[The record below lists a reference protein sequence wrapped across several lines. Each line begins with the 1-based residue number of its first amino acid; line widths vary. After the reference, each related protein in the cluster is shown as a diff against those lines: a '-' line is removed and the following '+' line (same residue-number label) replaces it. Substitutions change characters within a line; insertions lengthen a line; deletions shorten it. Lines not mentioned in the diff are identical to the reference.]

1 MRPSPSTRA
10 RSSGVTTSRSPT
22 EQDTLDTYVGVRGKA
37 GLVPLAPDLMYMF
50 VIERW
55 PDDDLDVP
63 DERLAA
69 TLRERLA
76 GYGSVIA
83 ELRDTRITDESEIVY
98 RPVYSLL
105 VPSPW
110 YRGRILL
117 IGDAAHA
124 TSPHVGQGAAM
135 AIEDAVV
142 LSEEVTSSDDLRG
155 ALDRFMARRFDR
167 CKRIWEISRQLGR
180 WEIEEAHDADFV
192 GLTIESVMLTAAP
205 I

>member
-1 MRPSPSTRA
+1 
-10 RSSGVTTSRSPT
+10 
-22 EQDTLDTYVGVRGKA
+22 
-37 GLVPLAPDLMYMF
+37 VPLAPDLMYMF

-55 PDDDLDVP
+55 PADDLDVP
-63 DERLAA
+63 DERLPG
-69 TLRERLA
+69 TMRERLD
-76 GYGSVIA
+76 GYGGPIG
-83 ELRDTRITDESEIVY
+83 ELRDTLITDDSEIVY

-110 YRGRILL
+110 FRGRVVL

-142 LSEEVTSSDDLRG
+142 LAEEVTGSDDLPASR
-155 ALDRFMARRFDR
+155 DRFMARRFDR
-167 CKRIWEISRQLGR
+167 CKRIWEISRQLGI
-180 WEIEEAHDADFV
+180 WEIEEAYDADFV
-192 GLTIESVMLTAAP
+192 GLTIESVRLTAAP